1 VSKAEYS
8 ARAGSVD
15 ELSTAIAA
23 NVRAARREQ
32 GLSLRE
38 LAARSGV
45 SKALLSRLE
54 RGEAN
59 PSLGTLWRLVA
70 ALELPFSELTRVTRV
85 PSDVVRAT
93 DTPGTLS
100 EDGSM
105 SVRPLFDN
113 NDPMRF
119 EVYEL
124 TMPPGRQSR
133 WSSHGRG
140 TREFSIVID
149 GTVSVTAGAD
159 RHELGVG
166 DGVMFSAD
174 QDHAYETGESPTRI
188 ICIVA
193 YGA

>member
-59 PSLGTLWRLVA
+59 PTHGTQWRHVA
-70 ALELPFSELTRVTRV
+70 ALHKPF
-85 PSDVVRAT
+85 
-93 DTPGTLS
+93 
-100 EDGSM
+100 
-105 SVRPLFDN
+105 
-113 NDPMRF
+113 
-119 EVYEL
+119 
-124 TMPPGRQSR
+124 
-133 WSSHGRG
+133 
-140 TREFSIVID
+140 
-149 GTVSVTAGAD
+149 
-159 RHELGVG
+159 
-166 DGVMFSAD
+166 
-174 QDHAYETGESPTRI
+174 
-188 ICIVA
+188 
-193 YGA
+193 